1 MSDLGLPLVSIGMP
15 VWNGESFL
23 YQAIESLLSQDYAN
37 IELIILDN
45 LSTDKT
51 AEICRNFAIKDNR
64 VQYLLDSQ
72 HRDVSNAFHKIAS
85 LVKGDYFMVGN
96 DDDVYEATYITT
108 LMKILLGNPDIGLA
122 YSGCNSILT
131 DGTIRPSIWKWRL
144 TKDSSTL
151 NNFVQYFFKRN
162 PIPICFGI
170 MKTNLHRE
178 GLNFFYRPDSWG
190 WNHDN
195 LYMLRILSIMKVHS
209 IPDPLF
215 FYRERNRNLVYAER
229 GQRDIENNIVTK
241 FWKTF
246 VHQINVSSVALRI
259 VYISSFDPLKKIFLL
274 VYIFIVTFYFSI
286 GYIFLIPLVKSL
298 KYFFSAF
305 SKKFGN
311 KSKEVYST

>member
-1 MSDLGLPLVSIGMP
+1 MSDSNLPLVSIGMP

-51 AEICRNFAIKDNR
+51 AEICRNFAIQDNR
-64 VQYLLDSQ
+64 VQYILDNE

-85 LVKGDYFMVGN
+85 LVKGEYFMVGN
-96 DDDVYEATYITT
+96 DDDVYEPTYITT

-144 TKDSSTL
+144 TKESSTL

-178 GLNFFYRPDSWG
+178 GLKFFYRPDSWG

-195 LYMLRILSIMKVHS
+195 LYMLRILSLTKVDS
-209 IPDPLF
+209 INEPLF
-215 FYRERNRNLVYAER
+215 FYRERNRDILYEKR
-229 GQRDIENNIVTK
+229 GQRDSGKSKIISIWQTCL
-241 FWKTF
+241 
-246 VHQINVSSVALRI
+246 HQINVSGVAFRI
-259 VYISSFDPLKKIFLL
+259 LYISSFNFLEKVFL
-274 VYIFIVTFYFSI
+274 AVYIFLCTFYFSF
-286 GYIFLIPLVKSL
+286 GYIFLIPLIKSL
-298 KYFFSAF
+298 KDFYFFVKGMF
-305 SKKFGN
+305 TGKQ
-311 KSKEVYST
+311 KSVYSI

>member
-1 MSDLGLPLVSIGMP
+1 MSDSSFPLVSIGMP
-15 VWNGESFL
+15 VWNGETFL
-23 YQAIESLLSQDYAN
+23 HQAIESILSQDYPN

-51 AEICRNFAIKDNR
+51 GEICKNFAVKDNR
-64 VQYLLDSQ
+64 VQYILDSQ

-85 LVKGDYFMVGN
+85 LVNGHYFMVGN
-96 DDDVYEATYITT
+96 DDDVYEQTYITT
-108 LMKILLGNPDIGLA
+108 LMKILLGNPGIGLA

-151 NNFVQYFFKRN
+151 SNFIQYFFKRN

-178 GLNFFYRPDSWG
+178 GLKFFFRPDSWG

-195 LYMLRILSIMKVHS
+195 LYMLRILCLTKVHS

-215 FYRERNRNLVYAER
+215 LYRERNRDLVYSQR
-229 GQRDIENNIVTK
+229 GQRDSDKSAFRAYWQTSM
-241 FWKTF
+241 
-246 VHQINVSSVALRI
+246 HQMNVSIIAFRI
-259 VYISSFDPLKKIFLL
+259 LYISTFNLFEKLFLS
-274 VYIFIVTFYFSI
+274 VYIFFCTIYFSF
-286 GYIFLIPLVKSL
+286 GYIILIPLVKML
-298 KYFFSAF
+298 KNIYSKLTYRVTKNIHRVYF
-305 SKKFGN
+305 N
-311 KSKEVYST
+311 